1 MFAGLNIVCL
11 SQYWF
16 WGCVVP
22 FEQGLNALLAFP
34 LSLNV
39 DQSQAADK
47 LQAWWLGGAR
57 KVQPKLC

>member
-1 MFAGLNIVCL
+1 MDIWFLNIGSGV
-11 SQYWF
+11 
-16 WGCVVP
+16 CVVP